1 MNKPLALCVMLLA
14 AIVPH
19 AANGGNV
26 EENVVISQPKMA
38 DQANISETVKVN
50 EVTVT
55 CIRDNKA
62 ERTMPLSLF
71 GDIPESLIDSL
82 GIRNGIKSSVNAI
95 LVKTEEATIL
105 FDTGLGKSDSQLL
118 MALSNKP
125 GHKVHLSHTLS
136 RRSYRRHDEGRQACV
151 HQCRSLCF
159 T

>member
-26 EENVVISQPKMA
+26 EVNIVISQPKMA

-62 ERTMPLSLF
+62 ERTMPLSL
-71 GDIPESLIDSL
+71 L
-82 GIRNGIKSSVNAI
+82 
-95 LVKTEEATIL
+95 ATYQ
-105 FDTGLGKSDSQLL
+105 K
-118 MALSNKP
+118 AL
-125 GHKVHLSHTLS
+125 
-136 RRSYRRHDEGRQACV
+136 
-151 HQCRSLCF
+151 
-159 T
+159 

>member
-26 EENVVISQPKMA
+26 EENLVISQPKMA

-62 ERTMPLSLF
+62 ERTMPLSL
-71 GDIPESLIDSL
+71 L
-82 GIRNGIKSSVNAI
+82 AI
-95 LVKTEEATIL
+95 YQK
-105 FDTGLGKSDSQLL
+105 
-118 MALSNKP
+118 AL
-125 GHKVHLSHTLS
+125 
-136 RRSYRRHDEGRQACV
+136 
-151 HQCRSLCF
+151 
-159 T
+159 

>member
-62 ERTMPLSLF
+62 ERTMPLSL
-71 GDIPESLIDSL
+71 L
-82 GIRNGIKSSVNAI
+82 
-95 LVKTEEATIL
+95 ATYQ
-105 FDTGLGKSDSQLL
+105 K
-118 MALSNKP
+118 AL
-125 GHKVHLSHTLS
+125 
-136 RRSYRRHDEGRQACV
+136 
-151 HQCRSLCF
+151 
-159 T
+159 